1 MEWQVLSPRL
11 PQIYN
16 KNNLIVYVELVKMP
30 VKKKDENGKP
40 SGNSE
45 TSETCLSAHLCIK
58 PLKVNCLSLPGMV
71 IVVTICRDDNLI
83 IMNSGENKYWLTRSF
98 CLYNVYERISP
109 LGLKHRKIISTGSV
123 TILQT
128 TRSPSASSSLIT
140 DSGTS

>member
-1 MEWQVLSPRL
+1 MEWQVLSPRV

-30 VKKKDENGKP
+30 VKKYENGKP
-40 SGNSE
+40 SGKSEPSE
-45 TSETCLSAHLCIK
+45 TSGHLCIK

-128 TRSPSASSSLIT
+128 TRSSSASSSLIT

>member
-1 MEWQVLSPRL
+1 MEWQVLSPRV

-30 VKKKDENGKP
+30 VKKDENGKP

-45 TSETCLSAHLCIK
+45 PSETSGHLCIK

-83 IMNSGENKYWLTRSF
+83 IINSGENKYWLTRSF

-128 TRSPSASSSLIT
+128 TRSSSASSSLIT